1 MDFLRNVFTNFIFE
15 KLLSHEELVTRRV
28 TAISSKLCKQSN
40 AVLKGALN
48 ETNYSND
55 VGSFDSFPKQIL
67 CFESKFVIHV
77 LNHFH

>member
-1 MDFLRNVFTNFIFE
+1 MKSWWR
-15 KLLSHEELVTRRV
+15 EELVTRRV
-28 TAISSKLCKQSN
+28 AAISSNLYKQSN

-55 VGSFDSFPKQIL
+55 VGSCDSFPKQIL
-67 CFESKFVIHV
+67 RFESKFVFHV

>member
-1 MDFLRNVFTNFIFE
+1 MKSWWR
-15 KLLSHEELVTRRV
+15 EELVTRRV
-28 TAISSKLCKQSN
+28 AAISSNLYKQSN

-55 VGSFDSFPKQIL
+55 VGSCDSFLKQIL
-67 CFESKFVIHV
+67 RFESKFVFHV